1 MRTIILIA
9 ALALAA
15 CRTTADM
22 AEVAQNYPPPPIEAL
37 NLRSDE
43 WATAQERFI
52 KFFRKAFFVDGE
64 VNIGAPLPLTR
75 RPRGQVALLSFEG
88 DIDAATRAAFI
99 YNVNLIG
106 QVTGVP
112 YRVVGPARDVRY
124 GDIAV
129 RVVDGGEVKRLA
141 REGGTDADAYC
152 LTGVYWSRRGGGWE
166 PSLTKGISNGLIGGA
181 IIRLADDRR
190 PTWLGCV
197 TEELAHA
204 YGLNGDG
211 WLGIKSAFGVN
222 KPPGRAFTNTD
233 LAALWLLY
241 HPDLRPGMTWAEAE
255 PIVRRIVAETW
266 PETSV
271 PRSE

>member
-75 RPRGQVALLSFEG
+75 RPRGQTALLSFEG
-88 DIDAATRAAFI
+88 NIDAATRAAFI

-129 RVVDGGEVKRLA
+129 RVAGIDEIKKKLA
-141 REGGTDADAYC
+141 HQSTDPGYC
-152 LTGVYWSRRGGGWE
+152 ATYRSWVHD
-166 PSLTKGISNGLIGGA
+166 SLLLYGA
-181 IIRLADDRR
+181 IIWLADNSR
-190 PTWLGCV
+190 PVWRECLAQ
-197 TEELAHA
+197 ELAHT

-211 WLGIKSAFGVN
+211 WLGLYSAFSPYLLDDGSEF
-222 KPPGRAFTNTD
+222 AEFTNTD

-241 HPDLRPGMTWAEAE
+241 HPDLRPGMTWTEAE

-266 PETSV
+266 PDE
-271 PRSE
+271 

>member
-22 AEVAQNYPPPPIEAL
+22 AEVARNYPPPPIEAL

-129 RVVDGGEVKRLA
+129 RVAGIDEI
-141 REGGTDADAYC
+141 
-152 LTGVYWSRRGGGWE
+152 RRRAQGGGRTE
-166 PSLTKGISNGLIGGA
+166 RKMRRKRGVLRTFTK
-181 IIRLADDRR
+181 
-190 PTWLGCV
+190 PTIVYCC
-197 TEELAHA
+197 TRTF
-204 YGLNGDG
+204 G
-211 WLGIKSAFGVN
+211 WLMIGVRL
-222 KPPGRAFTNTD
+222 GRFA
-233 LAALWLLY
+233 
-241 HPDLRPGMTWAEAE
+241 
-255 PIVRRIVAETW
+255 
-266 PETSV
+266 
-271 PRSE
+271 